1 MGVRVAQ
8 LGEVPVLAGL
18 GNGIGHVGAGRSKE
32 HYFVG
37 TRVHHIEEGL
47 YAHGSIALEKGGN
60 KVALS
65 SKLSSETGIYFRC
78 YSLIL
83 RSIYKK

>member
-18 GNGIGHVGAGRSKE
+18 GNGIGHVGTGRSKE
-32 HYFVG
+32 HYFIG

-47 YAHGSIALEKGGN
+47 HSHGSIALERKEN

-65 SKLSSETGIYFRC
+65 KIRKVWKPEY
-78 YSLIL
+78 IL
-83 RSIYKK
+83 DVPLN